1 MGNHMASVMVVKKVF
16 FPFEIE
22 GQSMSADPWAGAV
35 LLHLSASRP
44 WALVADPTAPLISDQ
59 ILLSGSARFCPLLWY
74 DKPKLYGLQ
83 NSAETC
89 RINLHCL
96 SKDR

>member
-16 FPFEIE
+16 SPLK
-22 GQSMSADPWAGAV
+22 SKDRALSADPWASAV
-35 LLHLSASRP
+35 FLHLSASRP